1 MTDTLMS
8 ESGHSKALQALRLA
22 KQAIRESRREEA
34 FQHARLASELAPG
47 LEEPW
52 LILGALANPA
62 ESVYYLRKALA
73 INPISEPA
81 RKGMHWAVQRM
92 RTQSVTLPEPT
103 RPTVMEA
110 SPTPVVTPIPSG
122 QPQKPKSARSWLVPL
137 TAGLLIFF

>member
-34 FQHARLASELAPG
+34 FQHARHASELAPG

-52 LILGALANPA
+52 LILGALANPV

-92 RTQSVTLPEPT
+92 RAQNISLPENSGALKI
-103 RPTVMEA
+103 EAAA
-110 SPTPVVTPIPSG
+110 SPVSRT
-122 QPQKPKSARSWLVPL
+122 VP
-137 TAGLLIFF
+137 